1 MAIAKKQHEVQLNL
15 RAIATDVDLPL
26 TQANMTIVLDD
37 CVMNG
42 VSLGDAVVA
51 ALAGNAALLAAVE
64 TMVADQFDIAAA

>member
-15 RAIATDVDLPL
+15 RAIATDVDQPL

-64 TMVADQFDIAAA
+64 EMVADQFDIVAA